1 MMCGPQLESGETINP
16 LSSDVFDTLLRRA
29 ALKSRLISAQSA
41 YPGSGETSPE
51 LAPIG
56 EAAGTV
62 WHLLYHDGPS
72 TFATLMEITEM
83 PPSLLFMAVG
93 WLAREDKI
101 GIKPRN
107 GDYEVCLR

>member
-1 MMCGPQLESGETINP
+1 
-16 LSSDVFDTLLRRA
+16 
-29 ALKSRLISAQSA
+29 
-41 YPGSGETSPE
+41 
-51 LAPIG
+51 
-56 EAAGTV
+56 
-62 WHLLYHDGPS
+62 
-72 TFATLMEITEM
+72 MEITEM